1 MFRQPHPMLSRLV
14 DKDLPCPRRFHH
26 KELQR
31 AMSLVARCR
40 LSVGAFTVVFGY
52 LPSSGKVP
60 LLSAARSEKIQT
72 TRSAKLATEDLGG
85 LWRLFDAA
93 ANQAYQEQA
102 YRDSAAI
109 CLVGYLIAEGVQD
122 QGQMFRSAR
131 LMAFNYHFLGEADLA
146 LGAYRL
152 TLDNVIPDVS
162 VEL

>member
-1 MFRQPHPMLSRLV
+1 
-14 DKDLPCPRRFHH
+14 
-26 KELQR
+26 
-31 AMSLVARCR
+31 
-40 LSVGAFTVVFGY
+40 
-52 LPSSGKVP
+52 
-60 LLSAARSEKIQT
+60 
-72 TRSAKLATEDLGG
+72 

-109 CLVGYLIAEGVQD
+109 CLVGYLIAEAVQD

-152 TLDNVIPDVS
+152 TLDNVIPDVI
-162 VEL
+162 VELMTTALILE